1 MHSPPT
7 PPLGPLP
14 DPTLA
19 DLVTAVARRLRAG
32 WREQLAPLG
41 ISPHQGRALL
51 VVAGEPGL
59 RLTDLAGR
67 LRIAPR
73 SVTEV
78 VDGLVA
84 LDLVQRRPDPRDRR
98 ATTLALTPTGLR
110 TVATIEG
117 SRTEATDALF
127 ETVSTRDRAHL
138 RRILTGLVTDEP

>member
-1 MHSPPT
+1 MHS
-7 PPLGPLP
+7 LP
-14 DPTLA
+14 DPAPDLTLA
-19 DLVTAVARRLRAG
+19 DLVTAVARRLRAT

-51 VVAGEPGL
+51 VVAVEPGL

-84 LDLVQRRPDPRDRR
+84 LDLVERRPDPRDRR
-98 ATTLALTPTGLR
+98 ATTLALTPAGVR
-110 TVATIEG
+110 MVATIEG
-117 SRTEATDALF
+117 SRADATDEMF
-127 ETVSTRDRAHL
+127 EAVPARDRAHL